1 MTHQS
6 ILLMTATLGLAVPAA
21 AQTVAAPAADPGI
34 VVTANRT
41 PQPLSRVG
49 QSITVIDL
57 PELQRRQSQT
67 VADVLRTVPGVT
79 IARNGGIGGTTSVF
93 IRGAESDQTVALI
106 DGVKLND
113 PSTPG
118 GGFNFG
124 NLLVGNIERVEVL
137 RGAQSVLWGSQAIAG
152 VVNMIT
158 RRPTEDLTL
167 NARGEYG
174 YRNTGNLVANVSG
187 KTGPLSAS
195 VGGGWF
201 RTDGIS
207 NFAESRGGSEKD
219 GYENWGAN
227 ANFNLALTDAISI
240 DARGWLS
247 RGRFNLDGF
256 PPPNF
261 AFADVNEESLTREI
275 VGYTG
280 INAALWGGRFRNRLG
295 FAITDTDRRNT
306 SLDGAPFET
315 FRGEGRNERLEYQ
328 GVFDIAKGWEATFG
342 AEQEISRFS
351 TRSFGG
357 APTTGRARIHSF
369 YGNLVASPVAGL
381 TLTGGVRQDDHDR
394 FGGATTFAAS
404 GVYTLAASGT
414 TLRASY
420 AEGFK
425 APSLFQL
432 LSNFGNTQLRPER
445 SKGWDAG
452 VTQSLV
458 DGRLQVS
465 ATYFQRDSSDLIIFI
480 SCPLPRTGICTDRP
494 FGTFDNVALARARG
508 AEFALTLRPVDALT
522 LQATH
527 GIVDSRNRTPGS
539 SSFDLRLPRRP
550 EHSTSVLVD
559 YRWRFGLETGFTIT
573 NVSRSFENAGNTVPL
588 PGYTLA
594 DIRAALPI
602 GDRLEITARIENLFD
617 EVYETALRFGQ
628 PGRAAYIGARVRV

>member
-1 MTHQS
+1 MTSRS

-21 AQTVAAPAADPGI
+21 AQTVAAPAADTSI

-124 NLLVGNIERVEVL
+124 NLLVGNIERIEVL

-187 KTGPLSAS
+187 KAGPLSAS

-227 ANFNLALTDAISI
+227 ANFNLAVTDAISI

-256 PPPNF
+256 PPPSF

-280 INAALWGGRFRNRLG
+280 INAALFGGRFRNRLG

-306 SLDGAPFET
+306 SLDGAPVET

-351 TRSFGG
+351 TSSFGG
-357 APTTGRARIHSF
+357 APTTGRARIYSV

-394 FGGATTFAAS
+394 FGGATTFGAS
-404 GVYTLAASGT
+404 GVYALEASGT

-432 LSNFGNTQLRPER
+432 LSNFGNTRLRPER
-445 SKGWDAG
+445 STGWDAG

-494 FGTFDNVALARARG
+494 FGTFDNVALAEARG

-527 GIVDSRNRTPGS
+527 GIVDTRNRTPGS
-539 SSFDLRLPRRP
+539 STFDLRLPRRP

-594 DIRAALPI
+594 DIRAAMPI